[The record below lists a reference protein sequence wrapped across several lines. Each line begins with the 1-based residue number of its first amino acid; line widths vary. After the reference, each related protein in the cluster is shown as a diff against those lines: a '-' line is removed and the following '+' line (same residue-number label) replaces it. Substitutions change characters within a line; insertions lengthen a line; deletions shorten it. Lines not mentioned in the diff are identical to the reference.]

1 MSFSSS
7 PKCSALSL
15 FYVLP
20 DGIINQFSLKSS
32 VVGHTITIVD
42 TEVKLMS
49 LWRKRLGKNLWDV
62 TMSLL
67 KKRQG
72 ALGDVSGRD
81 RHTVKKAVPAM
92 ARKHVFSRRF
102 YYLGGLY
109 LATIVVLLLFAFLR
123 LGVIPAPEVPG
134 LDKDWTGLT
143 NDEQAGE
150 SMPEEADS
158 HARTGTGAG
167 QQGFA
172 SPESQP
178 VESSPAHTGENFMPA
193 EEDPIPLSQELL
205 LGEPFPDTDGEAA
218 GVEDDVAVSPPAS
231 PLPSWYLHTAYGDY
245 ASEDLP
251 SGGLLHHR
259 TRGILLAG
267 TPGASVSALWDGTV
281 VTAGEKSFPYG
292 NFVVLEHEGGYST
305 LYGNLREI
313 WVKEGDE
320 VSRGENIGLLPHT
333 PTARENEAKDKAVA
347 GSSEYEDVVAA
358 AGLNEQDGEP
368 NSASTNSDK
377 QALPSGMLPFRTVA
391 GGIDAALYGTPDIG
405 EKKIYPSFHE
415 ENPLLYLEL
424 RRNNRYMDPLL
435 FIEERN

>member
-1 MSFSSS
+1 MSKAGNNSVRGVFRGLLPSLLSSLHQPPTSEAGRRISDKKSDRKYNNSSFTMSFSSS

-92 ARKHVFSRRF
+92 ARKHIFSRRF

-193 EEDPIPLSQELL
+193 EEDHST
-205 LGEPFPDTDGEAA
+205 FPRT
-218 GVEDDVAVSPPAS
+218 S
-231 PLPSWYLHTAYGDY
+231 SWGAF
-245 ASEDLP
+245 
-251 SGGLLHHR
+251 SGYR
-259 TRGILLAG
+259 WR
-267 TPGASVSALWDGTV
+267 SC
-281 VTAGEKSFPYG
+281 
-292 NFVVLEHEGGYST
+292 
-305 LYGNLREI
+305 RC
-313 WVKEGDE
+313 
-320 VSRGENIGLLPHT
+320 
-333 PTARENEAKDKAVA
+333 
-347 GSSEYEDVVAA
+347 
-358 AGLNEQDGEP
+358 
-368 NSASTNSDK
+368 
-377 QALPSGMLPFRTVA
+377 
-391 GGIDAALYGTPDIG
+391 
-405 EKKIYPSFHE
+405 
-415 ENPLLYLEL
+415 
-424 RRNNRYMDPLL
+424 
-435 FIEERN
+435 